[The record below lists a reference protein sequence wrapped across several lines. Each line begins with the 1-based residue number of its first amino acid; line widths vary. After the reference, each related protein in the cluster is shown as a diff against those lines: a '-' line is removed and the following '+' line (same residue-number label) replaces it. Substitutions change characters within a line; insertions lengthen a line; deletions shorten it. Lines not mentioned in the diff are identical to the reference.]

1 MIRSRRNK
9 KYLYVLILFL
19 ALGIGFAALAAN
31 LKINGTVNI
40 DSASWDVHF
49 ENVQITQG
57 SVTANPA
64 PTSNNVDTTEMTYT
78 VNFTKPGDFYEFTVD
93 IANDGSIDAMI
104 NLVSNTTYEQDGT
117 TPKNLPDYLRSSVT
131 YDDGVQIKQNQEL
144 LHNTSETIKV
154 RIEYRTDIDT
164 SDLPDTADTVV
175 FKFSGDYKQ
184 KDDTA
189 IPVRVDFS
197 TASWNDITTA
207 YTSNPSSL
215 LPSMKAGTTKEVQ
228 LDLDNDDTAE
238 TTVHLR
244 IANLSTPIEC
254 STQGYSQSAC
264 GLVIEFAE
272 AITPHRMNQY
282 TDASVEGDGNKGGW
296 EYSDMRAYLNSTT
309 YAYENIDYSA
319 SGIFNSLPSDLRNKI
334 INTTVVSGHGSRDSA
349 NFTTTDK
356 LYLLSAKELW
366 GSDMEGFDLAANL
379 TRQLDYY
386 HEKGVSPDNYS
397 EAIKQNIVDR
407 FSTDWWLRSAASTTK
422 NRFLSVYINGSF
434 SYKGSSNDYGIS
446 PAFRIA

>member
-1 MIRSRRNK
+1 MIRNRRNK

-175 FKFSGDYKQ
+175 FKLEEDYKQ
-184 KDDTA
+184 KDENA
-189 IPVRVDFS
+189 KPVRFNADFE
-197 TASWNDITTA
+197 TDSWDDITTA
-207 YTSNPSSL
+207 YDKGLTENL
-215 LPSMKAGTTKEVQ
+215 EEAMANGTTREVQ
-228 LDLDNDDTAE
+228 LDMDNDGTPE
-238 TTVHLR
+238 TTAHLR
-244 IANLSTPIEC
+244 IANMSAPSEC
-254 STQGYSQSAC
+254 AQPGFSRSAC
-264 GLVIEFAE
+264 GLVLEFVE
-272 AITPHRMNQY
+272 SISDYRMNPW
-282 TDASVEGDGNKGGW
+282 TNGNVIGDGNYGGW
-296 EYSDMRAYLNSTT
+296 EHSEMRNYLNSTV
-309 YAYENIDYSA
+309 YNALPPELKSRVIDT
-319 SGIFNSLPSDLRNKI
+319 P
-334 INTTVVSGHGSRDSA
+334 VVSGYDENKDSA
-349 NFTTTDK
+349 NFYTIDK
-356 LYLLSAKELW
+356 LYLLSTKELW
-366 GSDMEGFDLAANL
+366 GKEGTSNVINYDTAEAE

-386 HEKGVSPDNYS
+386 HDIGVRTDNFGGAS
-397 EAIKQNIVDR
+397 KKDLNGVGHW
-407 FSTDWWLRSAASTTK
+407 WWLRTTY
-422 NRFLSVYINGSF
+422 SYITANFYGVNPNGSM
-434 SYKGSSNDYGIS
+434 GSHYSSFVVGVS
-446 PAFRIA
+446 PAFRIG